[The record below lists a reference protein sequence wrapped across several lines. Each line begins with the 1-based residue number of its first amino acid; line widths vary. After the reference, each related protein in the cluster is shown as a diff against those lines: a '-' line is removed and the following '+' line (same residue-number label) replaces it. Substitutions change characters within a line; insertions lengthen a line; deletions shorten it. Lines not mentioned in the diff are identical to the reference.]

1 MIVAAAAGRCSG
13 WYTIILKTLLSE
25 NRPFSDSPHG
35 RLYPFME
42 HMRSPWSGI
51 SLKTAE
57 HLRSPLHREQVWRWN
72 SAKVPLCV
80 CVCESSLCPTQI
92 NSRLPQTVCHV
103 PLLVC
108 PFPNLEREQEALEM
122 VGGTVALHTPGPFP
136 LICYVRKLPGTRL
149 RLLITV
155 QSEAASARKN
165 KNRPPHSAAK
175 QILIEGPFSARNI
188 VF

>member
-1 MIVAAAAGRCSG
+1 M
-13 WYTIILKTLLSE
+13 YTIILKTLLSE

-42 HMRSPWSGI
+42 QMRSPRSGI

-72 SAKVPLCV
+72 SAKVPFV
-80 CVCESSLCPTQI
+80 CV
-92 NSRLPQTVCHV
+92 TVCLF

-149 RLLITV
+149 RLLIST